1 MSALRIGLIGYGK
14 MGRAHSQAYATA
26 TRFFDHDTVPV
37 FTAVCGRSRNKAE
50 RMASKFGWQDV
61 ETDWRALL
69 ERDDVDLVDICAPSR
84 EHEEIAVAAALN
96 GKHVFCEKPLALT
109 VAGAREM
116 LEEVE
121 RNRVKHMVTFNYRF
135 IPAVRLARSLIG
147 EGRLGDIYHFRGSFY
162 QDWLASPESPMTWRL
177 RKDEAGSGALGDLGA
192 HVVDLARYLLGEI
205 DEVSAS
211 LHTFVDRRRNEAGE
225 LENVTVDDAFES
237 LVRFDSGASGVIEA
251 SRFAT
256 GHKCTNR
263 FEINGSKGS
272 LQFDFQRMNEL
283 RYYSTDDEP
292 AVRGFREIT
301 ATVPKVHPYAAHW
314 WGAGHAIGFEETFM
328 HQIDELL
335 SAFDEDRD
343 PNPNFYDGLRCQE
356 VLEAIERSARE
367 KCWIEVT
374 EEG

>member
-26 TRFFDHDTVPV
+26 ARFFDHDTVPV
-37 FTAVCGRSRNKAE
+37 FTAVCGRSRSKAE
-50 RMASKFGWQDV
+50 EMASKFGWQDV

-69 ERDDVDLVDICAPSR
+69 ERDDVDLVDICTPSR
-84 EHEEIAVAAALN
+84 EHEEIAVAAARS

-109 VAGAREM
+109 ASGVREM
-116 LEEVE
+116 LDEVE
-121 RNRVKHMVTFNYRF
+121 RHGVKHMVTFNYRF
-135 IPAVRLARSLIG
+135 IPAIRLARSLIE

-162 QDWLASPESPMTWRL
+162 QDWLADPESPMTWRL

-205 DEVSAS
+205 DEVSAT
-211 LHTFVDRRRNEAGE
+211 LHTFVDRRRNEAGKWE
-225 LENVTVDDAFES
+225 DVTVDDAFES
-237 LVRFDSGASGVIEA
+237 LVRFESGTSGVIEA

-272 LQFDFQRMNEL
+272 LQFDFQQMNKL
-283 RYYSTDDEP
+283 RYYSTDEDP
-292 AVRGFREIT
+292 AVRGFRTIT

-314 WGAGHAIGFEETFM
+314 WGPGHGIGFEETFV
-328 HQIDELL
+328 HQVDELL

-343 PNPNFYDGLRCQE
+343 PDPSFYDGLRCQE
-356 VLEAIERSARE
+356 VLEALERSARE